1 VLFNKVVVQIP
12 IIALAAVMVVVAYET
27 IDWRSVK
34 RLNVM
39 PKNESFVMILTVGIV
54 LVTHNLAYG
63 VVAGTLVSAIF
74 AAFTMTHFQ
83 VEKGTAQDEYHYKAH
98 GHLYFAS
105 AEKFLDFFVHDFDH
119 EGELII
125 DVSAMT
131 LWDSTAVEAV
141 DKLIRKN
148 KDSNV
153 TFINA
158 NKQSKELFKKNT
170 THNNE

>member
-1 VLFNKVVVQIP
+1 
-12 IIALAAVMVVVAYET
+12 
-27 IDWRSVK
+27 D
-34 RLNVM
+34 
-39 PKNESFVMILTVGIV
+39 
-54 LVTHNLAYG
+54 
-63 VVAGTLVSAIF
+63 
-74 AAFTMTHFQ
+74 
-83 VEKGTAQDEYHYKAH
+83 YHYKAH

-105 AEKFLDFFVHDFDH
+105 AEKFSDFFVHDFEH

-141 DKLIRKN
+141 DKLISKN

-158 NKQSKELFKKNT
+158 NKQSKELFKKNS
-170 THNNE
+170 THHDKKNQNGDL